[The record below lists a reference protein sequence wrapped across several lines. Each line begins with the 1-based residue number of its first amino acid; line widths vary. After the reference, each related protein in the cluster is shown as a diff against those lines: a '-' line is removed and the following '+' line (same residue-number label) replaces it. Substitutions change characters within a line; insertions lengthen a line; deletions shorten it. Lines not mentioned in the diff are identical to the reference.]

1 MKEPHPVPPPCR
13 SRRLRLLAPCL
24 ALALAAAGCA
34 PLRPY
39 RTVPVAAPDP
49 AQPAPCNPT
58 PGDPSSSVDPGG
70 DVPRDCKQRVREDAA
85 GYSLHFTEFDDQGW
99 PYPAEPAALYGAAS
113 EQSDLFFGYL
123 RNLLGR
129 QEARLSV
136 VVFVHGWKHNADG
149 DDGNVR
155 AFRRLLASLDALE
168 RQTPCGRTVV
178 GLYVGWRG
186 SGLGLPDPLENL
198 SFYSRKNAAQKV
210 AQGNVRVVF
219 SKLRALQ
226 DAANAGW
233 IAQVKST
240 VAERRSA
247 LAAQGL
253 RPEGMLPRGAAP
265 PPEPVDTCARRMR
278 LSIAGH
284 SFGGLI
290 VYTALSQ
297 ALIKDVVELRQAEE
311 VATADRRPRPPL
323 EREGDLVVVI
333 NPAIEATRYD
343 PLHRAATEARLPHYH
358 PPLFVAIT
366 STDDQATRQFF
377 PLGRA
382 LSTLW
387 ERYPEGAKAAE
398 KDANLHA
405 FGQSDAYLSHDLVA
419 LPDGAPAAGPPVCA
433 GWQAAAPSE
442 RLRIEAEAAA
452 GFRSALTAAGDD
464 ANAPG
469 VFPRWFCS
477 TGLLRLAPRAG
488 TAGAP
493 PPDYNAPLWNIRTQ
507 SPVVDSH
514 GDITNPRL
522 LDLLRQLYLDGDDGA
537 RLRRGMQP
545 AR

>member
-1 MKEPHPVPPPCR
+1 MKEPRPVPPQR
-13 SRRLRLLAPCL
+13 RRLRLRLLAPCL
-24 ALALAAAGCA
+24 AFSLAAAGCA
-34 PLRPY
+34 PLQPY
-39 RTVPVAAPDP
+39 RTVFV
-49 AQPAPCNPT
+49 PAPAPPPLCDPT
-58 PGDPSSSVDPGG
+58 PGDPSRSDRPGG
-70 DVPRDCKQRVREDAA
+70 DVPEDCKERVREDAA

-99 PYPAEPAALYGAAS
+99 PYPAEPAGRYGVAGKQS
-113 EQSDLFFGYL
+113 ELFFDHL
-123 RNLLGR
+123 RGLLGDKD
-129 QEARLSV
+129 AKLSV
-136 VVFVHGWKHNADG
+136 IVFVHGWKHNADG

-155 AFRRLLASLDALE
+155 AFRQLLASLDELE
-168 RQTPCGRTVV
+168 RQTACGRTVV

-233 IAQVKST
+233 IAQLKSS
-240 VAERRSA
+240 VAARRSA

-253 RPEGMLPRGAAP
+253 RAGGPLPAGAAP
-265 PPEPVDTCARRMR
+265 PPEPVDTCERRMR
-278 LSIAGH
+278 LTIAGH

-311 VATADRRPRPPL
+311 VAAQDKRPRPPL

-343 PLHRAATEARLPHYH
+343 PLHRAATESPLPHYH
-358 PPLFVAIT
+358 PPLFVAVT
-366 STDDQATRQFF
+366 STDDQATRRFF

-387 ERYPEGAKAAE
+387 ERYPEGAEAAE
-398 KDANLHA
+398 RDANLHA
-405 FGQSDAYLSHDLVA
+405 FGQSYAYLSHDLVA
-419 LPDGAPAAGPPVCA
+419 LPDGTPAGSSVCA
-433 GWQAAAPSE
+433 GWQAAAPSD
-442 RLRIEAEAAA
+442 RLRIEREAAA
-452 GFRSALTAAGDD
+452 GFEAALAAAGDD

-477 TGLLRLAPRAG
+477 TGLLRLTPHGHDASS
-488 TAGAP
+488 P
-493 PPDYNAPLWNIRTQ
+493 PPDFNAPLWNIRTR
-507 SPVVDSH
+507 SPVIESH

-522 LDLLRQLYLDGDDGA
+522 LDLLRQLYMDSDESALQR
-537 RLRRGMQP
+537 RLRPVR
-545 AR
+545 

>member
-1 MKEPHPVPPPCR
+1 MKEPRPVPPQRRCL
-13 SRRLRLLAPCL
+13 RLRLLAPGL

-39 RTVPVAAPDP
+39 RTEPGP
-49 AQPAPCNPT
+49 ASTRPPTCNPT
-58 PGDPSSSVDPGG
+58 PGDPSHSDNPGG
-70 DVPRDCKQRVREDAA
+70 DVPDDCKKQVREDAA

-99 PYPAEPAALYGAAS
+99 PYPAEPAVRYGVAGKQS
-113 EQSDLFFGYL
+113 ELFFDHL
-123 RNLLGR
+123 RGLLGDKD
-129 QEARLSV
+129 ARLSV
-136 VVFVHGWKHNADG
+136 VVFVHGWKHDADG

-155 AFRRLLASLDALE
+155 AFRRLLASLDELE

-186 SGLGLPDPLENL
+186 SGLGLPDPFENL

-240 VAERRSA
+240 VAERRKA
-247 LAAQGL
+247 LAAQSL
-253 RPEGMLPRGAAP
+253 RGAGPLPAGAAP
-265 PPEPVDTCARRMR
+265 PPEPVDTCERRMR
-278 LSIAGH
+278 LTIAGH

-311 VATADRRPRPPL
+311 VAAVDGRPRPPL

-343 PLHRAATEARLPHYH
+343 PLHRAATEARLPHWH
-358 PPLFVAIT
+358 PPLFVAVT
-366 STDDQATRQFF
+366 STDDQATRRFF

-387 ERYPEGAKAAE
+387 ERYPEGSKAAE

-442 RLRIEAEAAA
+442 RLRIEREAAA
-452 GFRSALTAAGDD
+452 GFEAALAAADGD

-477 TGLLRLAPRAG
+477 AGLLKLVPRG
-488 TAGAP
+488 RDAGAP
-493 PPDYNAPLWNIRTQ
+493 SPPDYNAPLWNIRTQ
-507 SPVVDSH
+507 SPVIESH

-522 LDLLRQLYLDGDDGA
+522 LDLLRQLYLDGDGGA
-537 RLRRGMQP
+537 RQRRQRA